1 MSKITASKNTFDD
14 GTTLY
19 DEYGNVVGRQ
29 YKDSFGDGVTTYD
42 QYGNTVARSYSN
54 SFDDGVTTYDQY
66 GNRIAT
72 TYGHSF
78 DDGSTTYDQ
87 YGNRIADTYQNTF
100 DPGSSTTYFT
110 GAAGAGYA
118 AGASSYSSGYDSSYS
133 SGYTSSYIPTGGYAG
148 GYSPPDPRTLR
159 KNRIC
164 GVFVTLGIIGLVL
177 DFIYGLVGIIKP
189 DLISLDLGIFTAV
202 YAACTAAVALFE
214 SFEMGEF
221 EGGLVGGL
229 AVASLLFFYICGQA
243 TYNANGYSYGSAQMA
258 WSTVKHIAFIGLI
271 CVAGG
276 MIIGLVLEKAFSGTY
291 RNGNL
296 GLAADVLSFLAAA
309 GTCWSVFTAKTL
321 IQIDIL
327 TVIFAALLFM
337 SVLSI
342 VLKRGSKG
350 IFSAVIR
357 TLIMTGFF
365 TALLHEYRYRMGL
378 GSLISAL
385 TSMISLKSYIIFGCS
400 GAAGM
405 ILGAVL
411 KKMKNKQN

>member
-42 QYGNTVARSYSN
+42 QYGNTVARSYGN

-189 DLISLDLGIFTAV
+189 DLISLDLA
-202 YAACTAAVALFE
+202 
-214 SFEMGEF
+214 
-221 EGGLVGGL
+221 GLPCSR
-229 AVASLLFFYICGQA
+229 ASRWENSREDLSEDWPSLHCCSSTSADRPLTMPTDTVTDPHRWPGQ
-243 TYNANGYSYGSAQMA
+243 
-258 WSTVKHIAFIGLI
+258 L
-271 CVAGG
+271 
-276 MIIGLVLEKAFSGTY
+276 
-291 RNGNL
+291 
-296 GLAADVLSFLAAA
+296 
-309 GTCWSVFTAKTL
+309 
-321 IQIDIL
+321 
-327 TVIFAALLFM
+327 
-337 SVLSI
+337 
-342 VLKRGSKG
+342 
-350 IFSAVIR
+350 
-357 TLIMTGFF
+357 
-365 TALLHEYRYRMGL
+365 
-378 GSLISAL
+378 
-385 TSMISLKSYIIFGCS
+385 
-400 GAAGM
+400 
-405 ILGAVL
+405 
-411 KKMKNKQN
+411 